1 VLIEAAVAAPG
12 ELPFLREMIALF
24 AASAVL
30 AWVCQRLRIVP
41 IVGFL
46 VAGVLIGPFG
56 LGLVRD
62 QALVNA
68 TAEIGVIL
76 LLFTIGVEFSLEKL
90 ASIRRF
96 IILGGGLQVAATIAL
111 VSLVLFA
118 FGVSWKAGVYTGCL
132 VALSSTAIVLKLLS
146 DSGRTDSPAG
156 RISLGILILQDLSI
170 VLMVLLIPILGEGE
184 ASAGPIALALLEA
197 VAIIALVLVLGSR
210 IVPRALDWIARERS
224 QELFLLAVVTICF
237 GIAWILALGG
247 VSLALGAFLAGLV
260 VSGSRF
266 REHALGD
273 ILPLRTLFTAV
284 FFASVGMLLDLRFV
298 MERPLLILGAAVAVA
313 VLKLGVT
320 ALAVIALRYPVRL
333 ALTVGIGLAQ
343 IGEFSLVLEQAGRT
357 AGLSP
362 VGLGDPGQ
370 QLFLAV
376 AVLLMAVT
384 PLFVGSGSL
393 LAASAGAPTGEPHSP
408 WTAGDDARD
417 LVLIAGYG
425 MAGRALA
432 QACAD
437 AGVPYRVVDLNPVSV
452 DEGQANGVPIKLGD
466 IGRRP
471 VLESA
476 GLARARCVVLTVND
490 RVAATRAAQTA
501 KLLRPDVRVIVRVRY
516 STDEAAMR
524 RAGAD
529 EVVVE
534 EHEATERLKLL
545 VCT

>member
-1 VLIEAAVAAPG
+1 MLITAVVAAPG
-12 ELPFLREMIALF
+12 ELPFLSEMIALF

-30 AWVCQRLRIVP
+30 AWVCQRLKVVP

-56 LGLVRD
+56 LGIVKD

-96 IILGGGLQVAATIAL
+96 IVLGGGFQVAATIAL
-111 VSLVLFA
+111 VSLVLLV
-118 FGVSWKAGVYTGCL
+118 FGVSWRAGVYTGCL

-146 DSGRTDSPAG
+146 DRGQMDSPSG

-170 VLMVLLIPILGEGE
+170 VIMVLLIPLFGQGE
-184 ASAGPIALALLEA
+184 ASVGPIALALLEA
-197 VAIIALVLVLGSR
+197 VAIIGLVLVLGSR
-210 IVPRALDWIARERS
+210 LVPRALDWIAQERS

-298 MERPLLILGAAVAVA
+298 LERPLLIVAVAVAVA
-313 VLKLGVT
+313 VLKIGIT
-320 ALAVIALRYPVRL
+320 SLAVLALRYPARM
-333 ALTVGIGLAQ
+333 AISVGIGLAQ
-343 IGEFSLVLEQAGRT
+343 IGEFSLVLEQAGRA

-362 VGLGDPGQ
+362 AGLGDPGH

-376 AVLLMAVT
+376 AVLLMTATPFLVSWEGRLAQGDSSLGTDGDAV
-384 PLFVGSGSL
+384 
-393 LAASAGAPTGEPHSP
+393 AADGPK
-408 WTAGDDARD
+408 D
-417 LVLIAGYG
+417 LVLIGGYG
-425 MAGRALA
+425 LAGRELG
-432 QACAD
+432 QACID
-437 AGVPYRVVDLNPVSV
+437 AGIPYRVVDLNPVSV
-452 DEGQANGVPIKLGD
+452 SAAQALGLPIELGD
-466 IGRRP
+466 IGRRD
-471 VLESA
+471 VLEKA
-476 GLARARCVVLTVND
+476 GLRRARCLALTVSD
-490 RVAATRAAQTA
+490 KMAATRAATTA
-501 KLLRPDVRVIVRVRY
+501 KLLRPDLRVIVRVRY
-516 STDEAAMR
+516 ATEEQAMR
-524 RAGAD
+524 DAGAD

-534 EHEATERLKLL
+534 EREATERIKQLI
-545 VCT
+545 CT

>member
-1 VLIEAAVAAPG
+1 MLNAAVVAAPG
-12 ELPFLREMIALF
+12 ELPFLSEMIALF

-30 AWVCQRLRIVP
+30 AWVCQRLKIVP

-56 LGLVRD
+56 LGVVQD

-76 LLFTIGVEFSLEKL
+76 LLFTIGVEFSLQKL

-96 IILGGGLQVAATIAL
+96 IVLGGGLQVAATVAL
-111 VSLVLFA
+111 VSLVLLA
-118 FGVSWKAGVYTGCL
+118 FGVDWKAGVYTGCL

-146 DSGRTDSPAG
+146 DRGQMDSPAG

-170 VLMVLLIPILGEGE
+170 VVMVLLVPLLGVGE
-184 ASAGPIALALLEA
+184 ASAGSVALALLEA

-210 IVPRALDWIARERS
+210 LVPRALDWIARERS

-237 GIAWILALGG
+237 GIAWILAIGG

-298 MERPLLILGAAVAVA
+298 FEQPLLILSVAAGVA
-313 VLKLGVT
+313 VLKMGIT
-320 ALAVIALRYPVRL
+320 SLAVLTLRYPLRMAVS
-333 ALTVGIGLAQ
+333 VGIGLAQ
-343 IGEFSLVLEQAGRT
+343 IGEFSLVLEQTGRA

-362 VGLGDPGQ
+362 LGLGDPGH

-376 AVLLMAVT
+376 AVVLMTAT
-384 PLFVGSGSL
+384 PFLVSWEGR
-393 LAASAGAPTGEPHSP
+393 LARGDSQRGAGADL
-408 WTAGDDARD
+408 TAVDGPKD
-417 LVLIAGYG
+417 LVLIGGYG
-425 MAGRALA
+425 LAGRELEK
-432 QACAD
+432 ACID
-437 AGVPYRVVDLNPVSV
+437 AGISYRIVDLNPVSV
-452 DEGQANGVPIKLGD
+452 SAAQALGVPIELGD
-466 IGRRP
+466 IGRRA
-471 VLESA
+471 VLEKA
-476 GLARARCVVLTVND
+476 GLHRARCLALTVND
-490 RVAATRAAQTA
+490 KTAATRAATTA
-501 KLLRPDVRVIVRVRY
+501 KLLRPDLRVIVRVHY
-516 STDEAAMR
+516 ATEESAMR
-524 RAGAD
+524 DAGAD

-534 EHEATERLKLL
+534 EREATERIKQLI
-545 VCT
+545 CT